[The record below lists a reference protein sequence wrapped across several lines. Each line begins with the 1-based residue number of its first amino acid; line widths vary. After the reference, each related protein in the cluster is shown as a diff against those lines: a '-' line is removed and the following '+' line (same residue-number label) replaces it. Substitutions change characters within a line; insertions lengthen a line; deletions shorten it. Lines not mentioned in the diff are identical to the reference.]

1 VRFGPERCGRCRLA
15 LIHMF
20 PYFETSDWHVGPV
33 PVHSFIILVALGC
46 LVGWLITARRAARD
60 GFSQEQISELALWMF
75 GVGFAGAN
83 LMTLA
88 YVPRALPELMHHLS
102 RFMTIPWGLS
112 SFGGFAGGLIG
123 AALFFRVHRISR
135 DGKLAILD
143 AVAFAVPFGWAIGR
157 MGCYLVHDHPGI
169 RTSSWLGVRYPGGTR
184 YDLALLEIVFLF
196 VLGAAFLILGNE
208 TWPRGLFG
216 VVLFLSYG
224 TFRLLEDRVTI
235 DPDRYFGWSVDQIS
249 AAVMIALGL
258 AGLAGM
264 NKSRMSGCIRYV
276 ISLASFGSIRE
287 R

>member
-1 VRFGPERCGRCRLA
+1 
-15 LIHMF
+15 MF
-20 PYFETSDWHVGPV
+20 PYFDTSDWHVGPTR
-33 PVHSFIILVALGC
+33 VHPFIILVALGC
-46 LVGWLITARRAARD
+46 FVGYLVAARRTAQD

-88 YVPRALPELMHHLS
+88 YVPSALPYLLHHPSYFL
-102 RFMTIPWGLS
+102 TIPWGLS

-123 AALFFRVHRISR
+123 AALFFRVHRMPR

-143 AVAFAVPFGWAIGR
+143 AVGFAVPFGWSLGR

-184 YDLALLEIVFLF
+184 YDLGLLEIFFL
-196 VLGAAFLILGNE
+196 LAMGAAFLILGKE
-208 TWPRGLFG
+208 TRPRGFFG

-235 DPDRYFGWSVDQIS
+235 DPPRYFGWSVDQI
-249 AAVMIALGL
+249 AAAAMIAISGL
-258 AGLAGM
+258 AAPGW
-264 NKSRMSGCIRYV
+264 N
-276 ISLASFGSIRE
+276 E
-287 R
+287 

>member
-1 VRFGPERCGRCRLA
+1 
-15 LIHMF
+15 MF
-20 PYFETSDWHVGPV
+20 PYFDTSDWHVGPM
-33 PVHSFIILVALGC
+33 PVHPFIILVVLGC
-46 LVGWLITARRAARD
+46 FVGWLVSARRAARD

-75 GVGFAGAN
+75 GVGFACAN

-88 YVPRALPELMHHLS
+88 YIPRALPDMIRHPS
-102 RFMTIPWGLS
+102 RFMSIPWGLS

-143 AVAFAVPFGWAIGR
+143 AVGFAVPFGWAIGR

-169 RTSSWLGVRYPGGTR
+169 RTSNWLGVRYPGGSR
-184 YDLALLEIVFLF
+184 YDLALLEILFLL
-196 VLGAAFLILGNE
+196 VLAAAFLILGKE
-208 TWPRGLFG
+208 TRPRGFFA
-216 VVLFLSYG
+216 VALFLSYG

-235 DPDRYFGWSVDQIS
+235 APHRYFGWSVDQIA

-258 AGLAGM
+258 AGLARM

-276 ISLASFGSIRE
+276 ISLASFARIRG

>member
-1 VRFGPERCGRCRLA
+1 
-15 LIHMF
+15 MF
-20 PYFETSDWHVGPV
+20 PYFDTSDWHVGPMR
-33 PVHSFIILVALGC
+33 VHPFIILVALGC
-46 LVGWLITARRAARD
+46 LVGWLVTARRAARD

-75 GVGFAGAN
+75 GVGFAAAN

-88 YVPRALPELMHHLS
+88 YVPRASLDLMHHPS

-123 AALFFRVHRISR
+123 AALFFRVHRIPR

-143 AVAFAVPFGWAIGR
+143 AVGFAVPFGWAIGR

-184 YDLALLEIVFLF
+184 YDLALLESFFL
-196 VLGAAFLILGNE
+196 LALAAAFLILGKE
-208 TWPRGLFG
+208 RRPRGFFRVL
-216 VVLFLSYG
+216 LFLSYG

-235 DPDRYFGWSVDQIS
+235 APHRYLGWSVDQIA

-258 AGLAGM
+258 AGLVGM
-264 NKSRMSGCIRYV
+264 NKSRLSGWIRCV
-276 ISLASFGSIRE
+276 TSLASFGSIRG